1 MKLLTQALREMPEF
15 QGLLAAVDGG
25 GCPAAVSGLSP
36 VHRAY
41 LAAGLRQETGRSI
54 VLVCADEEEAG
65 RMAWDLQALTG
76 EELETANEKWW
87 AYWQE
92 YWKRR
97 ESSSPLPRD
106 YGCQGTIP
114 AGRHRL
120 GKERNKK

>member
-1 MKLLTQALREMPEF
+1 MRRRPSRVSSEF
-15 QGLLAAVDGG
+15 TAVIVDECGATTG
-25 GCPAAVSGLSP
+25 ARPP
-36 VHRAY
+36 VAM
-41 LAAGLRQETGRSI
+41 TG
-54 VLVCADEEEAG
+54 
-65 RMAWDLQALTG
+65 ALTG

-87 AYWQE
+87 AYWRE

-106 YGCQGTIP
+106 YGCEVTIP